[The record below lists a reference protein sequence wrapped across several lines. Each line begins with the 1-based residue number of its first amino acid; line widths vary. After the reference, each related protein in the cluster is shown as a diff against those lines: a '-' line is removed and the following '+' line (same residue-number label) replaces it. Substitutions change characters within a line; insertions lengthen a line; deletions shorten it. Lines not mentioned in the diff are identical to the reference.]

1 MHEFLCQED
10 SKQNAFSNSKLV
22 ASVTLALFLLY
33 ARMFVDRWA
42 AVFSG
47 ARSSSVFSRVSRAID
62 TGSLWWLI
70 ADASPLAV
78 PLAFTLM
85 LDWGSL
91 RLADFMLIRKMPSA
105 NRVRFAH
112 DGMSFLG
119 ACALAHWGG
128 QSFVETCPS
137 AKNNASVVV
146 VHSVMWAFS
155 LGRSI
160 LKHVLVEP

>member
-1 MHEFLCQED
+1 M
-10 SKQNAFSNSKLV
+10 
-22 ASVTLALFLLY
+22 
-33 ARMFVDRWA
+33 DRWV

-47 ARSSSVFSRVSRAID
+47 ARSSTVFSRISRAID

-91 RLADFMLIRKMPSA
+91 RLADFMIIRNMPSA
-105 NRVRFAH
+105 KRFKLTH
-112 DGMSFLG
+112 DGVSFIG

-146 VHSVMWAFS
+146 VHSAMWALS
-155 LGRSI
+155 LARSI